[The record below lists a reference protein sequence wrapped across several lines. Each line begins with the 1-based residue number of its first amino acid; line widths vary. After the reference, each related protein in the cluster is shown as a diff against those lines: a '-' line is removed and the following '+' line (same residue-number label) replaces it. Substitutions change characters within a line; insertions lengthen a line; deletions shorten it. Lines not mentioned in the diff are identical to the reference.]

1 MEFVW
6 KLFWWINAA
15 KEQHIRNVYL
25 NLIQASQ
32 IVTGEYNNID
42 SKLHILAENTEAN
55 IWNIG
60 DSTDL

>member
-1 MEFVW
+1 MEFAR

-15 KEQHIRNVYL
+15 KEQHMRNVFW

-42 SKLHILAENTEAN
+42 SKLHILTENTEAN